1 MNDFWTFVK
10 LNREMITEE
19 IFGVIFGICKV
30 LFVIASV
37 FLVVFTIINL
47 PLVWFIVA
55 LLSLITG
62 FFVSLR
68 ISSLYNGYKIYTKE
82 NSSIPRNTL
91 K

>member
-37 FLVVFTIINL
+37 FLITFVIVSL
-47 PLVWFIVA
+47 PLVWFVVVII
-55 LLSLITG
+55 SLICG
-62 FFVSLR
+62 FFITIRLAT
-68 ISSLYNGYKIYTKE
+68 LYNNYKVYKESTNTK
-82 NSSIPRNTL
+82 
-91 K
+91 